1 MQFQPPPLDRAA
13 LHSLRHK
20 LEHDRRF
27 LELVVAY
34 IDQAV
39 GAIESTDADFKQF
52 RRKSME
58 LIPGET
64 ARAIAEIAQ
73 SPIERTFIRSLVLS
87 FLQDDGL
94 GLLVHPTFKGT
105 PAEVAD
111 FRWALSDFQS
121 IKPLFRDY
129 KPKDGLSRLL
139 DNELTSGRMQ
149 LEEWR
154 YFASL
159 ISKYHCAPLDGSY
172 HMTLQP
178 CFPDIKIAG
187 TPVRADLYFW
197 IPKHPD
203 INIIVECD
211 GFEFHSTKE
220 KFKSDR
226 QRDRAFKA
234 RGYDVMRFSGSEI
247 WTDPLSVSNELAT
260 YLWERANRATAADF
274 VTAVD

>member
-1 MQFQPPPLDRAA
+1 MQYQPRPLDRAA
-13 LHSLRHK
+13 LRSLRHK
-20 LEHDRRF
+20 LEDDRRF
-27 LELVVAY
+27 LELAVGY
-34 IDQAV
+34 INQAV
-39 GAIESTDADFKQF
+39 DAIETSDADFKQF
-52 RRKSME
+52 QRKSME
-58 LIPGET
+58 LIAGET
-64 ARAIAEIAQ
+64 ARAIAAIAQ

-87 FLQDDGL
+87 FLTDDGL
-94 GLLVHPTFKGT
+94 GLLVHPTLKDT

-111 FRWALSDFQS
+111 FRWALADFQS
-121 IKPLFRDY
+121 VRSWFRDY
-129 KPKDGLSRLL
+129 KPRDGLSRLL
-139 DNELTSGRMQ
+139 NDELSRGMP

-159 ISKYHCAPLDGSY
+159 ISKYHIESLDSSY

-178 CFPDIKIAG
+178 RFPDIKIAG

-197 IPKHPD
+197 IPSHPD

-234 RGYDVMRFSGSEI
+234 RGYDVLRFSGSEI
-247 WTDPLSVSNELAT
+247 WADPLSAANELSN
-260 YLWERANRATAADF
+260 YLWERANSATSAMP
-274 VTAVD
+274 